1 MSPTSY
7 RTAPPRDREQWSIA
21 ASGSEVNLG
30 GSRCALVTMRARNP
44 SAFKLLGASVGGFVR
59 ADDAKY
65 EVVRE
70 MAEAARKLPA
80 PK

>member
-1 MSPTSY
+1 MNGF
-7 RTAPPRDREQWSIA
+7 AGHHAGAKPRGVKE
-21 ASGSEVNLG
+21 
-30 GSRCALVTMRARNP
+30 
-44 SAFKLLGASVGGFVR
+44 LGASVGGFVK

-70 MAEAARKLPA
+70 MAEAAEKLAA

>member
-1 MSPTSY
+1 MRNVHESATPHPASLGEEDFD
-7 RTAPPRDREQWSIA
+7 ANHAGDRDR
-21 ASGSEVNLG
+21 
-30 GSRCALVTMRARNP
+30 ARDARVRRP
-44 SAFKLLGASVGGFVR
+44 GAGRRSDGFVK

-70 MAEAARKLPA
+70 MAEAARKLAA

>member
-1 MSPTSY
+1 
-7 RTAPPRDREQWSIA
+7 
-21 ASGSEVNLG
+21 
-30 GSRCALVTMRARNP
+30 MRARNP
-44 SAFKLLGASVGGFVR
+44 GAFKELGASVGGFVK

-70 MAEAARKLPA
+70 MAEAARKLAA